1 MCDCLAVV
9 ELSSPGK
16 HSQSYLL
23 IIHQRSH
30 CQAPAA
36 CLGKDD
42 EGLHQWSLKVFS
54 SNTQAE
60 IKIQTHSHLCLVFFV
75 LLFCFLDV

>member
-23 IIHQRSH
+23 IIHQRSD
-30 CQAPAA
+30 CQTPAA

-60 IKIQTHSHLCLVFFV
+60 IKIQTHRQEPVICV
-75 LLFCFLDV
+75 